1 MTKGDFIE
9 CNWIVCSSKFHAA
22 CYRISCDME
31 LRAGG
36 IQRHVTN
43 SITRERDSALFPVES
58 FPWKM
63 RQEMSV
69 RRKKDRF
76 FGLNYETKAGNE
88 SIGRKKRKRKNRGVA
103 SVGRYLRSR
112 GSLSVEE
119 PRPQLFST
127 TLSYRGTKIHPM
139 VLVSEQT
146 FLK

>member
-9 CNWIVCSSKFHAA
+9 RNWIVCSSKFHAA

-88 SIGRKKRKRKNRGVA
+88 SIGRKKKEK
-103 SVGRYLRSR
+103 
-112 GSLSVEE
+112 
-119 PRPQLFST
+119 
-127 TLSYRGTKIHPM
+127 K
-139 VLVSEQT
+139 
-146 FLK
+146 K